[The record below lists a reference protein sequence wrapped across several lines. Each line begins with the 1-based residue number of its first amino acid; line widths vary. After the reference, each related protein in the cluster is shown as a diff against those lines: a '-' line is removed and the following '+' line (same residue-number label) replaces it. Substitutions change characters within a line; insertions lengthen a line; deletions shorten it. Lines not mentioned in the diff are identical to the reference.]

1 VRLRVLERA
10 VVANSFTAAD
20 VGAAASAIAAGVKAA
35 TDELNAQDGKLG
47 DGDLGI
53 TVSAGWQAVADIRD
67 TLPEDLGK
75 AFLAAAKA
83 FQSVSSSSFGTMV
96 ASALMAVAK
105 RTSGRTKVPFTEVPE
120 MIATARDAMM
130 ARGKGALGDKTVLD
144 SLEAIRVALAGMS
157 DAAAMRA
164 AALGAAE
171 AALAAFR
178 DKPNKLGRARMFAE
192 RSIGI
197 DDPGMLALVRIVGS
211 LPAAATADFGV
222 TPTGSSMA

>member
-1 VRLRVLERA
+1 VFVRVLERA

-20 VGAAASAIAAGVKAA
+20 FGFAASAIAAGVKAA

-75 AFLAAAKA
+75 AFLASAKA

-105 RTSGRTKVPFTEVPE
+105 RTSGRAEVPFGDVPE
-120 MIATARDAMM
+120 LIGAARDAMM

-144 SLEAIRVALAGMS
+144 SLEAVRLAIVGGAEPSTMRRQAVL
-157 DAAAMRA
+157 AAA
-164 AALGAAE
+164 AALTD
-171 AALAAFR
+171 FR

-192 RSIGI
+192 RSIGM
-197 DDPGMLALVRIVGS
+197 DDPGMLAFCRIVES
-211 LPAAATADFGV
+211 LPG
-222 TPTGSSMA
+222 TPL

>member
-1 VRLRVLERA
+1 MRILERV

-20 VGAAASAIAAGVKAA
+20 FGLAAAAVAAGVKAA

-75 AFLAAAKA
+75 AFLASAKA

-105 RTSGRTKVPFTEVPE
+105 RTSGRTEVPFSEVPDL
-120 MIATARDAMM
+120 IAAARDAMM
-130 ARGKGALGDKTVLD
+130 ARGKGTLGDKTVLD
-144 SLEAIRVALAGMS
+144 SLEAVRLAITGSADPSTMRREAVT
-157 DAAAMRA
+157 AAD
-164 AALGAAE
+164 
-171 AALAAFR
+171 AALAEFR

-197 DDPGMLALVRIVGS
+197 DDPGMLAFCRIVGS
-211 LPAAATADFGV
+211 LPGAHLQAESATLER
-222 TPTGSSMA
+222 